1 MSTKNVK
8 KTVVLR
14 ALALSFSIHACFA
27 NAAEFTDNDFP
38 SQQLGHG
45 VYELAYDQ
53 GQNALYAASAPS
65 FDKDKT
71 AGLVFQLDANSLKIN
86 HKIATERRAFAVAL
100 DEANHTLYLGNAL
113 DGSIALLDTR
123 TNKVINTIQ
132 LSDNSNPKKSAHV
145 REVVLDKKHHRLYI
159 SGIGGK
165 GSGLLW
171 VVDTQKQ
178 QLIDTIEKF
187 DPVGFAIDEAGN
199 KVYAVTGKGEL
210 LTLDG
215 ETSTVRSRVA
225 VDPKEPKH
233 YFLNIALNVGKNVGY
248 IADTNTK
255 DVLVV
260 ALDSG
265 KLLHRIPTPNSIAV
279 VYNASRNE
287 IYVTHR
293 NDRQISVIDATTYH
307 VKHSIK
313 TAAMPNS
320 LVLSPDANTLYVSV
334 KQDEKSDRTD
344 YVVKIDLTK
353 F

>member
-8 KTVVLR
+8 KTVLR
-14 ALALSFSIHACFA
+14 ALALSLSIHACFVH
-27 NAAEFTDNDFP
+27 AADFTDKDFP
-38 SQQLGHG
+38 SQPLGHG

-71 AGLVFQLDANSLKIN
+71 AGLVFQLDANSLEIN
-86 HKIATERRAFAVAL
+86 HKIATDRRTFAVAL
-100 DEANHTLYLGNAL
+100 DEANHILYLGNAL
-113 DGSIALLDTR
+113 EGSITLLDTR
-123 TNKVINTIQ
+123 TNSVINTLQ
-132 LSDNSNPKKSAHV
+132 LSDDSNPKKSAHV
-145 REVVLDKKHHRLYI
+145 REVVLDKKHRRLYI

-165 GSGLLW
+165 DSGLLW
-171 VVDTQKQ
+171 VVDTEKQ
-178 QLIDTIEKF
+178 QLIETIEKY
-187 DPVGFAIDEAGN
+187 DPVGFAVDNEAN

-215 ETSTVRSRVA
+215 ATSKVLSRVA

-233 YFLNIALNVGKNVGY
+233 YFLNIALNTGKNVGY
-248 IADTNTK
+248 IADTNTR

-260 ALDSG
+260 DLNSG

-279 VYNASRNE
+279 VYNPSRNE

-293 NDRQISVIDATTYH
+293 NDQQISVIDANTYR

-334 KQDEKSDRTD
+334 KQDEKSAQAD

>member
-8 KTVVLR
+8 KTVFR
-14 ALALSFSIHACFA
+14 ALALSFSIHASLV
-27 NAAEFTDNDFP
+27 NAADFTEKDFK
-38 SQQLGHG
+38 SQSLGHG
-45 VYELAYDQ
+45 VYELAYDK

-65 FDKDKT
+65 FEKDKT

-86 HKIATERRAFAVAL
+86 HKIATERRTFAVAL
-100 DEANHTLYLGNAL
+100 DEANHTLYLGNAME
-113 DGSIALLDTR
+113 GSIALLDTR
-123 TNKVINTIQ
+123 TNNVINTIQ
-132 LSDNSNPKKSAHV
+132 LSDESNPKKTAHV

-165 GSGLLW
+165 DSGLLW

-178 QLIDTIEKF
+178 QLVNTIEKF
-187 DPVGFAIDEAGN
+187 DPVGFAVDETDD

-215 ETSTVRSRVA
+215 KTSKVLSRVA

-233 YFLNIALNVGKNVGY
+233 YFLNIALNTAKNEGY
-248 IADTNTK
+248 IADTNTR

-260 ALDSG
+260 DLDSG
-265 KLLHRIPTPNSIAV
+265 KLLQRIPTPNSIAV
-279 VYNASRNE
+279 VYNAARHE

-293 NDRQISVIDATTYH
+293 NDQQISVIDAKTYG
-307 VKHSIK
+307 VKHTIK
-313 TAAMPNS
+313 TSAMPNS
-320 LVLSPDANTLYVSV
+320 MVLSPDANTLYVSV
-334 KQDEKSDRTD
+334 KQDEKSDQAD

>member
-8 KTVVLR
+8 KTVFH
-14 ALALSFSIHACFA
+14 ALALSFSIHASLV
-27 NAAEFTDNDFP
+27 NAADFTEKDFK
-38 SQQLGHG
+38 SQSLGHG
-45 VYELAYDQ
+45 VYELAYDK

-65 FDKDKT
+65 FEKDKT

-86 HKIATERRAFAVAL
+86 HKIATERRTFAVAL
-100 DEANHTLYLGNAL
+100 DEANHTLYLGNAME
-113 DGSIALLDTR
+113 GSIALLDTR
-123 TNKVINTIQ
+123 TNNVINTIQ
-132 LSDNSNPKKSAHV
+132 LSDESNPKKTAHV
-145 REVVLDKKHHRLYI
+145 REVVLDNKHHRLYI

-165 GSGLLW
+165 DSGLLW

-178 QLIDTIEKF
+178 QLVNTIEKF
-187 DPVGFAIDEAGN
+187 DPVGFAVDETDD

-215 ETSTVRSRVA
+215 KTSKVLSRVA

-233 YFLNIALNVGKNVGY
+233 YFLNIALNTAKNEGY
-248 IADTNTK
+248 IADTNTR

-260 ALDSG
+260 DLDSG
-265 KLLHRIPTPNSIAV
+265 KLLQRIPTPNSIAV
-279 VYNASRNE
+279 VYNAARHE

-293 NDRQISVIDATTYH
+293 NDQQISVIDAKTYG
-307 VKHSIK
+307 VKHTIK
-313 TAAMPNS
+313 TSAMPNS
-320 LVLSPDANTLYVSV
+320 MVLSPDANTLYVSV
-334 KQDEKSDRTD
+334 KQDEKSDQAD

>member
-8 KTVVLR
+8 KTVFR
-14 ALALSFSIHACFA
+14 ALALSFSIHASLV
-27 NAAEFTDNDFP
+27 NAADFTEKDFK
-38 SQQLGHG
+38 SQSLGHG
-45 VYELAYDQ
+45 VYELVYDK

-65 FDKDKT
+65 FEKDKT

-86 HKIATERRAFAVAL
+86 HKIATERRTFAVAL
-100 DEANHTLYLGNAL
+100 DEANHTLYLGNAME
-113 DGSIALLDTR
+113 GSIALLDTR
-123 TNKVINTIQ
+123 TNNVINTIQ
-132 LSDNSNPKKSAHV
+132 LSDESNPKKTAHV

-165 GSGLLW
+165 DSGLLW

-178 QLIDTIEKF
+178 QLVNTIEKF
-187 DPVGFAIDEAGN
+187 DPVGFAVDETDD

-215 ETSTVRSRVA
+215 KTSKVLSRVA

-233 YFLNIALNVGKNVGY
+233 YFLNIALNTAKNEGY
-248 IADTNTK
+248 IADTNTR

-260 ALDSG
+260 DLDSG
-265 KLLHRIPTPNSIAV
+265 KLLQRIPTPNSIAV
-279 VYNASRNE
+279 MYNAARHE

-293 NDRQISVIDATTYH
+293 NDQQISVIDAKTYG
-307 VKHSIK
+307 VKHTIK
-313 TAAMPNS
+313 TSAMPNS
-320 LVLSPDANTLYVSV
+320 MVLSPDANTLYVSV
-334 KQDEKSDRTD
+334 KQDEKSDQAD

>member
-8 KTVVLR
+8 KTVFR
-14 ALALSFSIHACFA
+14 ALALSFSIHASLV
-27 NAAEFTDNDFP
+27 NAADFTEKDFQ
-38 SQQLGHG
+38 SQSLGHG
-45 VYELAYDQ
+45 VYELAYDK

-65 FDKDKT
+65 FEKDKT

-86 HKIATERRAFAVAL
+86 HKITTNRRTFAVAL
-100 DEANHTLYLGNAL
+100 DEANHTLYLGNAME
-113 DGSIALLDTR
+113 GSIALLDTR
-123 TNKVINTIQ
+123 TNNVINTIQ
-132 LSDNSNPKKSAHV
+132 LSDESNPKKTAHV

-165 GSGLLW
+165 DSGLLW

-178 QLIDTIEKF
+178 QLVNTIEKF
-187 DPVGFAIDEAGN
+187 DPVGFAVDETDD

-215 ETSTVRSRVA
+215 KTSKVLSRVA

-233 YFLNIALNVGKNVGY
+233 YFLNIALNTAKNEGY
-248 IADTNTK
+248 IADTNTR

-260 ALDSG
+260 DLDSG
-265 KLLHRIPTPNSIAV
+265 KLLQRIPTPNSIAV
-279 VYNASRNE
+279 VYNAARHE

-293 NDRQISVIDATTYH
+293 NDQQISVIDAKTYR
-307 VKHSIK
+307 VKHTIK

-320 LVLSPDANTLYVSV
+320 MVLSPDANTLYVSV
-334 KQDEKSDRTD
+334 KQDEKSDQAD

>member
-8 KTVVLR
+8 KTVFR
-14 ALALSFSIHACFA
+14 ALALSFSIHASLV
-27 NAAEFTDNDFP
+27 NAADFTEKDFK
-38 SQQLGHG
+38 SQSLGHG
-45 VYELAYDQ
+45 VYELAYDK

-65 FDKDKT
+65 FEKDKT

-86 HKIATERRAFAVAL
+86 HKITTDRRTFAVAL
-100 DEANHTLYLGNAL
+100 DEANHTLYLGNAME
-113 DGSIALLDTR
+113 GSIALLDTR
-123 TNKVINTIQ
+123 TNNVINTIQ
-132 LSDNSNPKKSAHV
+132 LSDESNPKKTAHV

-165 GSGLLW
+165 DSGLLW

-178 QLIDTIEKF
+178 QLVNTIEKF
-187 DPVGFAIDEAGN
+187 DPVGFAVDETDD

-215 ETSTVRSRVA
+215 KTSKVLSRVA

-233 YFLNIALNVGKNVGY
+233 YFLNIALNTAKNEGY
-248 IADTNTK
+248 IADTNTR

-260 ALDSG
+260 DLDSG
-265 KLLHRIPTPNSIAV
+265 KLLQRIPTPNSIAV
-279 VYNASRNE
+279 VYNAARHE

-293 NDRQISVIDATTYH
+293 NDQQISVIDAKTYG
-307 VKHSIK
+307 VKHTIK

-320 LVLSPDANTLYVSV
+320 MVLSPDANTLYVSV
-334 KQDEKSDRTD
+334 KQDEKSDQAD

>member
-8 KTVVLR
+8 KTVFR
-14 ALALSFSIHACFA
+14 ALALSFSIHASLV
-27 NAAEFTDNDFP
+27 NAADFTEKDFK
-38 SQQLGHG
+38 SQSLGHG
-45 VYELAYDQ
+45 VYELAYDK

-65 FDKDKT
+65 FEKDKT

-86 HKIATERRAFAVAL
+86 HKITTDRRTFAVAL
-100 DEANHTLYLGNAL
+100 DEANHTLYLGNAME
-113 DGSIALLDTR
+113 GSIALLDTR
-123 TNKVINTIQ
+123 TNNVINTIQ
-132 LSDNSNPKKSAHV
+132 LSDESNPKKTAHV

-165 GSGLLW
+165 DSGLLW

-178 QLIDTIEKF
+178 QLVNTIEKF
-187 DPVGFAIDEAGN
+187 DPVGFAVDETDD

-215 ETSTVRSRVA
+215 KTSKVLSRVA

-233 YFLNIALNVGKNVGY
+233 YFLNIALNTAKKEGY
-248 IADTNTK
+248 IADTNTR

-260 ALDSG
+260 DLDSG
-265 KLLHRIPTPNSIAV
+265 KLLQRIPTPNSIAV
-279 VYNASRNE
+279 VYNAARHE

-293 NDRQISVIDATTYH
+293 NDQQISVIDAKTYG
-307 VKHSIK
+307 VKHTIK
-313 TAAMPNS
+313 TSAMPNS
-320 LVLSPDANTLYVSV
+320 MVLSPDANTLYVSV
-334 KQDEKSDRTD
+334 KQDEKSDQAD

>member
-8 KTVVLR
+8 KTVFR
-14 ALALSFSIHACFA
+14 ALALSFSIHASLV
-27 NAAEFTDNDFP
+27 NAADFTEKDFQ
-38 SQQLGHG
+38 SQSLGHG
-45 VYELAYDQ
+45 VYELAYDK

-65 FDKDKT
+65 FEKDKT

-86 HKIATERRAFAVAL
+86 HKIATDRRTFAVAL
-100 DEANHTLYLGNAL
+100 DEANHTLYLGNAME
-113 DGSIALLDTR
+113 GSIALLDTR
-123 TNKVINTIQ
+123 TNNVINTIQ
-132 LSDNSNPKKSAHV
+132 LSDESNPKKTAHV

-165 GSGLLW
+165 DSGLLW

-178 QLIDTIEKF
+178 QLVNTIEKF
-187 DPVGFAIDEAGN
+187 DPVGFAVDETDD

-215 ETSTVRSRVA
+215 KTSKVLSRVA

-233 YFLNIALNVGKNVGY
+233 YFLNIALNTAKNEGY
-248 IADTNTK
+248 IADTNTR

-260 ALDSG
+260 DLDSG
-265 KLLHRIPTPNSIAV
+265 KLLQRIPTPNSIAV
-279 VYNASRNE
+279 VYNAARHE

-293 NDRQISVIDATTYH
+293 NDQQISVIDAKTYR
-307 VKHSIK
+307 VKHTIK

-320 LVLSPDANTLYVSV
+320 MVLSPDANTLYVSV
-334 KQDEKSDRTD
+334 KQDEKSDQAD

>member
-8 KTVVLR
+8 KTVFR
-14 ALALSFSIHACFA
+14 ALALSFFIHASLV
-27 NAAEFTDNDFP
+27 NAADFTEKDFK
-38 SQQLGHG
+38 SQSLGHG
-45 VYELAYDQ
+45 VYELAYDK

-65 FDKDKT
+65 FEKDKT

-86 HKIATERRAFAVAL
+86 HKIATDRRTFAVAL
-100 DEANHTLYLGNAL
+100 DEANHTLYLGNAME
-113 DGSIALLDTR
+113 GSIALLDTR
-123 TNKVINTIQ
+123 TSNVINTIQ
-132 LSDNSNPKKSAHV
+132 LSDESNPKKTAHV

-165 GSGLLW
+165 DSGLLW

-178 QLIDTIEKF
+178 QLVNTIEKF
-187 DPVGFAIDEAGN
+187 DPVGFAVDETDD

-215 ETSTVRSRVA
+215 KTSKVLSRVA

-233 YFLNIALNVGKNVGY
+233 YFLNIALNTAKNEGY
-248 IADTNTK
+248 IADTNTR

-260 ALDSG
+260 DLDSG
-265 KLLHRIPTPNSIAV
+265 KLLQRIPTPNSIAV
-279 VYNASRNE
+279 VYNAARHE

-293 NDRQISVIDATTYH
+293 NDQKISVIDAKTYG
-307 VKHSIK
+307 VKHTIK
-313 TAAMPNS
+313 TSAMPNS
-320 LVLSPDANTLYVSV
+320 MVLSPDANTLYVSV
-334 KQDEKSDRTD
+334 KQDEKSDQAD

>member
-8 KTVVLR
+8 KTVFR
-14 ALALSFSIHACFA
+14 ALALSFFIHASLV
-27 NAAEFTDNDFP
+27 NAADFTEKDFK
-38 SQQLGHG
+38 SQSLGHG
-45 VYELAYDQ
+45 VYELVYDK

-65 FDKDKT
+65 FEKDKT

-86 HKIATERRAFAVAL
+86 HKITTDRRTFAVAL
-100 DEANHTLYLGNAL
+100 DEANHTLYLGNAME
-113 DGSIALLDTR
+113 GSISLLDTR
-123 TNKVINTIQ
+123 TNNVINTIQ
-132 LSDNSNPKKSAHV
+132 LSDESNPKKTAHV

-165 GSGLLW
+165 DSGLLW

-178 QLIDTIEKF
+178 QLVNTIEKF
-187 DPVGFAIDEAGN
+187 DPVGFAVDETDD

-215 ETSTVRSRVA
+215 KTSKVLSRVA
-225 VDPKEPKH
+225 IDPKEPKH
-233 YFLNIALNVGKNVGY
+233 YFLNIALNTAKNEGY
-248 IADTNTK
+248 IVDTNTR

-260 ALDSG
+260 DLDSG
-265 KLLHRIPTPNSIAV
+265 KLLQRIPTPNSIAV
-279 VYNASRNE
+279 VYNAARHE

-293 NDRQISVIDATTYH
+293 NDQQISVIDAKTYG
-307 VKHSIK
+307 VKHTIK
-313 TAAMPNS
+313 TSAMPNS
-320 LVLSPDANTLYVSV
+320 MVLSPDANTLYVSV
-334 KQDEKSDRTD
+334 KQDEKSDQAD

>member
-8 KTVVLR
+8 KTVFR
-14 ALALSFSIHACFA
+14 ALALSFFIHASLV
-27 NAAEFTDNDFP
+27 NAADFTEKDFK
-38 SQQLGHG
+38 SQSLGHG
-45 VYELAYDQ
+45 VYELAYDK

-65 FDKDKT
+65 FEKDKT

-86 HKIATERRAFAVAL
+86 HKIATERRTFAVAL
-100 DEANHTLYLGNAL
+100 DEANHTLYLGNAME
-113 DGSIALLDTR
+113 GSIALLDTR
-123 TNKVINTIQ
+123 TNNVINTIQ
-132 LSDNSNPKKSAHV
+132 LSDESNPKKTAHV

-165 GSGLLW
+165 DSGLLW

-178 QLIDTIEKF
+178 QLVNTIEKF
-187 DPVGFAIDEAGN
+187 DPVGFAVDETDD

-215 ETSTVRSRVA
+215 KTSKVLSRVA

-233 YFLNIALNVGKNVGY
+233 YFLNIALNTAKNEGY
-248 IADTNTK
+248 IADTNTR

-260 ALDSG
+260 DLDSG
-265 KLLHRIPTPNSIAV
+265 KLLQRIPVPNSIAV
-279 VYNASRNE
+279 VYNAARHE

-293 NDRQISVIDATTYH
+293 NDQQISVIDAKTYR
-307 VKHSIK
+307 VKHTIK
-313 TAAMPNS
+313 TSAMPNS
-320 LVLSPDANTLYVSV
+320 MVLSPDANTLYVSV
-334 KQDEKSDRTD
+334 KQDEKSDQAD

>member
-8 KTVVLR
+8 KTVFR
-14 ALALSFSIHACFA
+14 ALALSFSIHASLV
-27 NAAEFTDNDFP
+27 NAADFTEKDFK
-38 SQQLGHG
+38 SQSLGHG
-45 VYELAYDQ
+45 VYELAYDK

-65 FDKDKT
+65 FEKDKT

-86 HKIATERRAFAVAL
+86 HKIATERRTFAVAL
-100 DEANHTLYLGNAL
+100 DEANHTLYLGNAME
-113 DGSIALLDTR
+113 GSIALLDTR
-123 TNKVINTIQ
+123 TNNVINTIQ
-132 LSDNSNPKKSAHV
+132 LSDESNPKKTAHV

-165 GSGLLW
+165 DSGLLW

-178 QLIDTIEKF
+178 QLVNTIEKF
-187 DPVGFAIDEAGN
+187 DPVGFAVDETDD

-215 ETSTVRSRVA
+215 KTSKVLSRVA

-233 YFLNIALNVGKNVGY
+233 YFLNIALNTAKNEGY
-248 IADTNTK
+248 IADTNTR

-260 ALDSG
+260 DLDSG
-265 KLLHRIPTPNSIAV
+265 KLLQRIPTPNSIAV
-279 VYNASRNE
+279 VYNAARHE

-293 NDRQISVIDATTYH
+293 NDQQISVIDAKTYG
-307 VKHSIK
+307 VKHTIK

-320 LVLSPDANTLYVSV
+320 MVLSPDANTLYVSV
-334 KQDEKSDRTD
+334 KQDEKSDQAD

>member
-8 KTVVLR
+8 KTVFR
-14 ALALSFSIHACFA
+14 ALALSFSIHASLV
-27 NAAEFTDNDFP
+27 NAADFTEKDFK
-38 SQQLGHG
+38 SQSLGHG
-45 VYELAYDQ
+45 VYELAYDK

-65 FDKDKT
+65 FEKDKT

-86 HKIATERRAFAVAL
+86 HKIATDRRTFAVAL
-100 DEANHTLYLGNAL
+100 DEANHTLYLGNAME
-113 DGSIALLDTR
+113 GSIALLDTR
-123 TNKVINTIQ
+123 TNNVINTIQ
-132 LSDNSNPKKSAHV
+132 LSDESNPKKTAHV

-165 GSGLLW
+165 DSGLLW

-178 QLIDTIEKF
+178 QLVNTIEKF
-187 DPVGFAIDEAGN
+187 DPVGFAVDETDD

-215 ETSTVRSRVA
+215 KTSKVLSRVA

-233 YFLNIALNVGKNVGY
+233 YFLNIALNTAKNEGY
-248 IADTNTK
+248 IADTNTR

-260 ALDSG
+260 DLDSG
-265 KLLHRIPTPNSIAV
+265 KLLQRIPTPNSIAV
-279 VYNASRNE
+279 VYNAARHE

-293 NDRQISVIDATTYH
+293 NDQQISVIDAKTYR
-307 VKHSIK
+307 VKHTIK
-313 TAAMPNS
+313 TSAMPNS
-320 LVLSPDANTLYVSV
+320 MVLSPDANTLYVSV
-334 KQDEKSDRTD
+334 KQDEKSDQAD

>member
-8 KTVVLR
+8 KTVFR
-14 ALALSFSIHACFA
+14 ALALSFSIHASLV
-27 NAAEFTDNDFP
+27 NAADFTEKDFK
-38 SQQLGHG
+38 SQSLGHG
-45 VYELAYDQ
+45 VYELAYDK

-65 FDKDKT
+65 FEKDKT

-86 HKIATERRAFAVAL
+86 HKIATERRTFAVAL
-100 DEANHTLYLGNAL
+100 DEANHTLYLGNAME
-113 DGSIALLDTR
+113 GSIALLDTR
-123 TNKVINTIQ
+123 TNNVINTIQ
-132 LSDNSNPKKSAHV
+132 LSDESNPKKTAHV

-165 GSGLLW
+165 DSGLLW

-178 QLIDTIEKF
+178 QLVNTIEKF
-187 DPVGFAIDEAGN
+187 DPVGFAVDETDD

-215 ETSTVRSRVA
+215 KTSKVLSRVA

-233 YFLNIALNVGKNVGY
+233 YFLNIALNTAIKEGY
-248 IADTNTK
+248 IADTNTR

-260 ALDSG
+260 DLDSG
-265 KLLHRIPTPNSIAV
+265 KLLQRIPTPNSIAV
-279 VYNASRNE
+279 VYNAARHE

-293 NDRQISVIDATTYH
+293 NDQQISVIDAKTYG
-307 VKHSIK
+307 VKHTIK
-313 TAAMPNS
+313 TSAMPNS
-320 LVLSPDANTLYVSV
+320 MVLSPDANTLYVSV
-334 KQDEKSDRTD
+334 KQDEKSDQAD